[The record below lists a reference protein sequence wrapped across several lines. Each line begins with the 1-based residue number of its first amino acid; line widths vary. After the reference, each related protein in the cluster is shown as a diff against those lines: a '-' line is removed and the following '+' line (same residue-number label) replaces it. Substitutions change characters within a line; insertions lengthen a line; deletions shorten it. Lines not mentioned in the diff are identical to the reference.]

1 MIIDITAGNEHC
13 LALTETGDSVFAWGQ
28 GKYGALGTSKSQN
41 FSTPTEIDKPDGL
54 LVASILLDQD
64 TLHLSQLSRTF
75 TCLDS
80 EPQVS
85 LD

>member
-54 LVASILLDQD
+54 LVASIAAGSRHSAFITVEQD
-64 TLHLSQLSRTF
+64 LYMFGLGASG
-75 TCLDS
+75 
-80 EPQVS
+80 
-85 LD
+85 